1 MRGQSYP
8 ILPAPFPKTPGDT
21 SRRNLGKFPRSSSL
35 PELFPKSHRNSPPE
49 FSRSSSRNSPRN
61 SPETLPETLPKLYP
75 SPPPSL
81 CILKGNKFR
90 KSFGGVSGEFRG
102 EFRGELRGEFR
113 GEFGGGVSPGAPN
126 RCLQTAFLRLVAFA
140 FGNPRRLL

>member
-102 EFRGELRGEFR
+102 S
-113 GEFGGGVSPGAPN
+113 FGGSFGESFGESFGASLGGGSPPEHLTGVCKPHFSG
-126 RCLQTAFLRLVAFA
+126 
-140 FGNPRRLL
+140 